1 MKALNRQV
9 ELAYMVK
16 VLSQGPQYMVYAIG
30 VCAIAL
36 VAAVGGLDEK
46 TPTAS
51 VAKSAT
57 MPMVATVANYSPATN
72 LPGAAKR

>member
-9 ELAYMVK
+9 ELAYMAK

-36 VAAVGGLDEK
+36 AAAVGGLDEK
-46 TPTAS
+46 IPASAASVTAPATVMASAGTDSATPT
-51 VAKSAT
+51 
-57 MPMVATVANYSPATN
+57 
-72 LPGAAKR
+72 R

>member
-36 VAAVGGLDEK
+36 AAAVGGLDEK
-46 TPTAS
+46 TPAPVAS
-51 VAKSAT
+51 MSAPTTVVASAGT
-57 MPMVATVANYSPATN
+57 DSSTPT
-72 LPGAAKR
+72 R